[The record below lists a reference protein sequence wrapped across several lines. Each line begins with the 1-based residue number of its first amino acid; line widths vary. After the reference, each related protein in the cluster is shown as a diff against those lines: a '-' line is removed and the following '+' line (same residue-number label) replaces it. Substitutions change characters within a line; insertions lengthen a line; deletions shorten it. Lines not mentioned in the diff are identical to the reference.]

1 MKKLLSILILLGL
14 GFIPLPVHAAESGSL
29 IVRTVAA
36 RLHSDKTI
44 TVTETL
50 KYIINVQQT
59 TGPPGKPIPD

>member
-14 GFIPLPVHAAESGSL
+14 CLIPVPVHAAESGSL

-50 KYIINVQQT
+50 QLRLPHTMIMNCF
-59 TGPPGKPIPD
+59 